1 MVDCHSWS
9 NQLEA
14 GCGQK
19 IHGFLLCFHH
29 PHCQIQQ
36 PVKMAT
42 KGISDILLCNESDEV
57 SPEKVE
63 QRGKFKVGGNR
74 EKCDVLLPWQ
84 QSFWI
89 TTIGSLSN
97 NNGDSNE
104 NVKKKWIIQ
113 ICKTTTMHV
122 ITLFLYIS
130 QPSLHDSDIKLPNFM
145 YISFIFY
152 HKFVFLIE
160 IFEKQIPPNYSLLCK
175 NYFV

>member
-1 MVDCHSWS
+1 MVDCHLWS

-104 NVKKKWIIQ
+104 NVKKKIDHSDMQ
-113 ICKTTTMHV
+113 NNHYARDHAFFVHFLAVVARLRHKT
-122 ITLFLYIS
+122 S
-130 QPSLHDSDIKLPNFM
+130 
-145 YISFIFY
+145 
-152 HKFVFLIE
+152 
-160 IFEKQIPPNYSLLCK
+160 
-175 NYFV
+175 